1 MWYLSFIFGVL
12 AILSVIYFIILIV
25 TSGLGAAFAVFWLIL
40 GGTSMSISLLLQRMI
55 KRNVV
60 IGKAIWIS
68 FGLIFLIGACF
79 FGFVEGNIIC
89 AANKSPKKDAEYI
102 IVLGAGVNGTVP
114 SQTLKNR
121 INATIEYLKDNP
133 DTQVIASGGMG
144 PGEAVSEAQV
154 IKDYL
159 LMGGIAHEHIIME
172 DKSTS
177 TVENIK
183 FSKEFIENKGAN
195 IVLVTSDF
203 HIMRATR
210 IAEKQGLTNVSGCS
224 AEAGYFTKLNN
235 YIREFFAV
243 VKDKVMGNI

>member
-1 MWYLSFIFGVL
+1 MGILSFIFGVL
-12 AILSVIYFIILIV
+12 AIFAVIYFIILIA

-40 GGTSMSISLLLQRMI
+40 GGVSMSISLLIQRMI

-60 IGKAIWIS
+60 ISKTVCMT
-68 FGLIFLIGACF
+68 FGILFLIGACF
-79 FGFVEGNIIC
+79 FGFVEGKIIY

-102 IVLGAGVNGTVP
+102 IVLGAGVNGTIP

-121 INATIEYLKDNP
+121 INATIEYLKENP

-144 PGEAVSEAQV
+144 PGEEVSEAQV
-154 IKDYL
+154 IKEYL
-159 LMGGIAHEHIIME
+159 LMGGISPEQIIME

-183 FSKEFIENKGAN
+183 FSKEFIDNKDAN

-210 IAEKQGLTNVSGCS
+210 IAEKQGLTNVSGCP
-224 AEAGYFTKLNN
+224 AKPGYFTKLNN
-235 YIREFFAV
+235 YVREFFAV